1 MNINHTN
8 NALTEL
14 KSATVQPQGY
24 ASKAGF
30 QKAEQSTN
38 KEANAELS
46 QQKLTEQLDSERKQ
60 ASENQVSDAVSKIKE
75 YVQQTER
82 TLDFRVD
89 EDSGQT
95 VVSVLDKSS
104 QKLIRQIPNELALE
118 LAQRLN
124 DEEPF
129 NIFKAQV

>member
-1 MNINHTN
+1 MNINHAN

-14 KSATVQPQGY
+14 TSATVQPQGY
-24 ASKAGF
+24 ASKVES
-30 QKAEQSTN
+30 QKVEQSTN

-46 QQKLTEQLDSERKQ
+46 QQKLTEKSESERKQ

>member
-1 MNINHTN
+1 MNINHAN

-24 ASKAGF
+24 ASKVES
-30 QKAEQSTN
+30 QKVEQSTS
-38 KEANAELS
+38 KEANAELL
-46 QQKLTEQLDSERKQ
+46 QQKLTEKPDSELKQ

>member
-1 MNINHTN
+1 MSINSTN
-8 NALTEL
+8 NALTKPEVGSFANV
-14 KSATVQPQGY
+14 SAKDKKLVDQ
-24 ASKAGF
+24 A
-30 QKAEQSTN
+30 QSAP
-38 KEANAELS
+38 KLS
-46 QQKLTEQLDSERKQ
+46 QLNLEKDEAKAQEVN
-60 ASENQVSDAVSKIKE
+60 ASEAQVKDAVAKIKE

-95 VVSVLDKSS
+95 VVSVFDKSS
-104 QKLIRQIPNELALE
+104 QKLIRQIPDELALE

-129 NIFKAQV
+129 NIFRAQV